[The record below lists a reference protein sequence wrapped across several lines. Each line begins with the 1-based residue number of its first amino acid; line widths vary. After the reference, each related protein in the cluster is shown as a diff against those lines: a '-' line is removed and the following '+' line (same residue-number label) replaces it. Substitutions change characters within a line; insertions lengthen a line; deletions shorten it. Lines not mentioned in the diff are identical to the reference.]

1 MKFLY
6 FILILGLGFT
16 TIYFAY
22 PLYKITG
29 SFDWVDKY
37 LGSGGTITFWRLIG
51 IAMVLFSFYYLA
63 NF

>member
-6 FILILGLGFT
+6 FILFLTAGFSAV
-16 TIYFAY
+16 YFAY

-29 SFDWVDKY
+29 NFDWVEKY

-51 IAMVLFSFYYLA
+51 IAMVLFSFFYLS